1 MHGTPL
7 RKLGRLAAYLLRHP
21 LSVPFY
27 VTRGP
32 FGGRTPLQLQLPWFS
47 LPSIEFL
54 DRFVTPAMEVF
65 EYGAG
70 GSTLYFARRAGRVV
84 STENDPAWVERVERA
99 LASGGFGN
107 AEVQY
112 RPFDFHHAE
121 GFEQSD
127 YLHSIPQRLFD
138 VIVIDSAEEDETM
151 VRPACFR
158 HAEARVRPGGII
170 VVDDAWRYPE
180 LRAVN
185 HAKTWR
191 EFRGIGPCRPGVTS
205 TDSYFY

>member
-1 MHGTPL
+1 MHGTPT

-21 LSVPFY
+21 RSIPFY
-27 VTRGP
+27 VARGP
-32 FGGRTPLQLQLPWFS
+32 FWNRTPLQLQLPWFS

-54 DRFVTPAMEVF
+54 NGFLTPSMEVF

-99 LASGGFGN
+99 LTAGGLSN

-112 RPFDFHHAE
+112 RPYDFHHAE
-121 GFEQSD
+121 AFEQSA
-127 YLHSIPQRLFD
+127 YLHSIPDRLFD
-138 VIVIDSAEEDETM
+138 VIVIDSAEEDGSV

-158 HAEARVRPGGII
+158 HAETRVRPGGII
-170 VVDDAWRYPE
+170 VVDDSWRYLE
-180 LRAVN
+180 LRAAN
-185 HAKTWR
+185 RAKAWR

-205 TDSYFY
+205 TDVYFY